1 MAKVTIERKYLGRA
15 NAPVEWEALLRIFD
29 TIWGHE
35 ARSLPIFPRAK
46 HSVHASWRDASGTEY
61 KATSLDEVG
70 QAYRR
75 YETSYISIIGS
86 TERGYRCSFEYWP
99 AKAEARTKVRAG
111 DEKTA
116 EQLIAAVRA
125 EFPLVAKY
133 VFISYANEEY
143 ELAIYVA
150 GLLESRKAPG
160 VSVFVAKRDIAPG
173 ADPLKV
179 MLKEQLL
186 RAEALVALC
195 SKRFKSSPW
204 LWWESSA
211 VWALGGIVVPL
222 LIDIS
227 AEEFNGPITLV
238 RQGRQFF
245 QVEDMNAAVQTI
257 IGKVCP
263 DRPCPELTLAEVEEL
278 ERLRSQL
285 FD

>member
-1 MAKVTIERKYLGRA
+1 MAKVTIERNYLGRA
-15 NAPVEWEALLRIFD
+15 DAPVEWEALLRIFD

-35 ARSLPIFPRAK
+35 ARSLPMYPHVVGGI
-46 HSVHASWRDASGTEY
+46 HASWQDASGTAY

-70 QAYRR
+70 QAYQRR
-75 YETSYISIIGS
+75 ETGYISFSGS
-86 TERGYRCSFEYWP
+86 TERGYRCSFECLP

-111 DEKTA
+111 DEETA
-116 EQLIAAVRA
+116 EQLIAAVRR

-133 VFISYANEEY
+133 VFISYANDEY

-150 GLLESRKAPG
+150 GLLERRLATG

-173 ADPLKV
+173 ADPRKV
-179 MLKEQLL
+179 MLEEQLL

-195 SKRFKSSPW
+195 SKRSKMSPW

-211 VWALGGIVVPL
+211 VWARRGTVVPL
-222 LIDIS
+222 FVDIS
-227 AEEFNGPITLV
+227 AKEFNGPITLV
-238 RQGRQFF
+238 CQGRKFF

-263 DRPCPELTLAEVEEL
+263 DRPCPELTSDEVEEL